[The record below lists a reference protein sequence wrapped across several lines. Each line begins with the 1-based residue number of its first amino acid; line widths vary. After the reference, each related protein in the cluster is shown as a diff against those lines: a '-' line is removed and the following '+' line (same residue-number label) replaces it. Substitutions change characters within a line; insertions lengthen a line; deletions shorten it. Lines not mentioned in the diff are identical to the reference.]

1 MGLELRAAAHIFSVT
16 GGTIAE
22 PVTVLFGA

>member
-1 MGLELRAAAHIFSVT
+1 MGQELRAAAHIFSVT
-16 GGTIAE
+16 GGAIAE